1 MTTVFDALDN
11 ALFRNNFNTTI
22 DRAGASLG
30 AQRVHAA
37 LDSVDLNQVSSSEKR
52 VLQSLAGSLSSDGY
66 ISGNDADAL
75 VSLIHGY
82 ATPNSPFGMPAPT
95 PAHTPINAP
104 IRMPVAYPGSA
115 LFADIFTQL
124 VNQAVQSF
132 RNAAFLGSAAN
143 MLAET
148 DQSAGAQRVA
158 DALDNADLS
167 RFSADDRHFI
177 LSLIGYASAD
187 GHISR
192 AEANIIIDYIQFASG
207 NPGNVATQPWNV
219 ETNDGQHARI
229 DLGNYTLDIDQSSSQ
244 FVLTNKATGE
254 VTRIWGDPHFDNNGQ
269 AIGTFKGTLTL
280 SLDDGT
286 KLTINTTP
294 AGNGEFYSSKL
305 TITQGDQAIVVDH
318 LNQNSNQPLSII
330 DTPILGRLLDW
341 ATDDGTRVYED
352 TNTRQWVQLDAGGW
366 THTIDGSFLAKS

>member
-1 MTTVFDALDN
+1 
-11 ALFRNNFNTTI
+11 
-22 DRAGASLG
+22 
-30 AQRVHAA
+30 
-37 LDSVDLNQVSSSEKR
+37 
-52 VLQSLAGSLSSDGY
+52 
-66 ISGNDADAL
+66 
-75 VSLIHGY
+75 
-82 ATPNSPFGMPAPT
+82 
-95 PAHTPINAP
+95 
-104 IRMPVAYPGSA
+104 
-115 LFADIFTQL
+115 
-124 VNQAVQSF
+124 
-132 RNAAFLGSAAN
+132 
-143 MLAET
+143 
-148 DQSAGAQRVA
+148 
-158 DALDNADLS
+158 
-167 RFSADDRHFI
+167 
-177 LSLIGYASAD
+177 
-187 GHISR
+187 
-192 AEANIIIDYIQFASG
+192 
-207 NPGNVATQPWNV
+207 V

-244 FVLTNKATGE
+244 FVLTNKTTGE

-318 LNQNSNQPLSII
+318 LNQNSNQPLSIV

-366 THTIDGSFLAKS
+366 THAIDGNFLAKS